1 MRGLNERV
9 VLVTGAAQGLG
20 RAIAIEAARQG
31 AAWVTIADNQEAGG
45 TAVAEEVRAEG
56 AKSIFVRT
64 DLRKSADIQNM
75 ITETVRFAGGLDVL
89 VNNAGVTED
98 GLTGGPQTVESLSE
112 ETWDALMDVNLKA
125 MWLATKFA
133 APHLRRS
140 KRSPAVVNAASVAS
154 TVAYPGIPAYSASKG
169 GVAMLTQAMAV
180 DLAAS
185 GIRCNAYA
193 PGAFATPMYLKS
205 LAAAKDREAAEARMA
220 GAHLIKRL
228 GQPEEV
234 GKLVCFL
241 ASEDASFCTGGIY
254 RIDGGTLAWR
264 GNQ

>member
-1 MRGLNERV
+1 MGRLDRRV
-9 VLVTGAAQGLG
+9 VVVTGAAQGLG
-20 RAIAIEAARQG
+20 EAIALEVARQG
-31 AAWVTIADNQEAGG
+31 AAWVTVVDQQEERGN
-45 TAVAEEVRAEG
+45 AVAEQIRGLG
-56 AKSIFVRT
+56 AKAVFLRT
-64 DLRKSADIQNM
+64 NLRKSAEIQHM
-75 ITETVRFAGGLDVL
+75 ISDVL

-98 GLTGGPQTVESLSE
+98 GLTGEPQTIESLTE
-112 ETWDALMDVNLKA
+112 ETWDALMDINLKA
-125 MWLATKFA
+125 MWLAAKFA

-140 KRSPAVVNAASVAS
+140 KRSPAIVNAASVAS
-154 TVAYPGIPAYSASKG
+154 TAAYPGIPAYSASKG
-169 GVAMLTQAMAV
+169 GVVLLTQVMAV
-180 DLAAS
+180 DLGKD

-205 LAAAKDREAAEARMA
+205 LNAAEDREAAEARMA

-234 GKLVCFL
+234 ARLVCFL
-241 ASEDASFCTGGIY
+241 ASDEASFTTGSVY

>member
-1 MRGLNERV
+1 MGRLDQRV

-20 RAIAIEAARQG
+20 AAIALEAARQG
-31 AAWVTIADNQEAGG
+31 AAMVTVVDQQADRGK
-45 TAVAEEVRAEG
+45 AVAEQICAAG
-56 AKSIFVRT
+56 GQAAFIHT
-64 DLRKSADIQNM
+64 DLRKSAEIERM
-75 ITETVRFAGGLDVL
+75 IAETVRLGGGLDVL

-98 GLTGGPQTVESLSE
+98 GLTGGPQTIESLTE
-112 ETWDALMDVNLKA
+112 DTWDALMDINLKA
-125 MWLATKFA
+125 MWLAAKFA

-140 KRSPAVVNAASVAS
+140 RLSPAIVNAASVAS
-154 TVAYPGIPAYSASKG
+154 TAAYPGIPAYSASKG
-169 GVAMLTQAMAV
+169 GVALLTQAMAV
-180 DLAAS
+180 DLAKD

-205 LAAAKDREAAEARMA
+205 LAAAEDREAAEARMA

-234 GKLVCFL
+234 ARVVCFL
-241 ASEDASFCTGGIY
+241 ASAEASFVTGSVY
-254 RIDGGTLAWR
+254 RVDGGTLAWR

>member
-1 MRGLNERV
+1 MGRLNQRV
-9 VLVTGAAQGLG
+9 VVVTGAAQGLG
-20 RAIAIEAARQG
+20 EAIALEVARQG
-31 AAWVTIADNQEAGG
+31 AAWVTVVDQQEERGN
-45 TAVAEEVRAEG
+45 AVAEQIRGLG
-56 AKSIFVRT
+56 AKAVFLRT
-64 DLRKSADIQNM
+64 NLRKSAEIQHM
-75 ITETVRFAGGLDVL
+75 ISETVRLAGGLDVL

-98 GLTGGPQTVESLSE
+98 GLTGEPQTIESLTE
-112 ETWDALMDVNLKA
+112 ETWDALMDINLKA
-125 MWLATKFA
+125 MWLAAKFA

-140 KRSPAVVNAASVAS
+140 KRSPAIVNAASVAS
-154 TVAYPGIPAYSASKG
+154 TAAYPGIPAYSASKG
-169 GVAMLTQAMAV
+169 GVVLLTQVMAG
-180 DLAAS
+180 DLAKD

-205 LAAAKDREAAEARMA
+205 LNAAEDRATAEARMA

-234 GKLVCFL
+234 AKLVCFL
-241 ASEDASFCTGGIY
+241 ASDEASFTTGSVY